1 MTLVWLLVTG
11 VLPDFFV
18 EPFFLELLALEEA
31 LDQTEEAI
39 DEPDFVD
46 IVFIVVMDFDDIVDA
61 SQGIEFF
68 EDLDLEL
75 LLVVLDD
82 LEVLEATDALVL
94 MCAVQS

>member
-11 VLPDFFV
+11 VLPDFLV
-18 EPFFLELLALEEA
+18 EPFFSELLVLETALVHAE
-31 LDQTEEAI
+31 DDI
-39 DEPDFVD
+39 DFTVA
-46 IVFIVVMDFDDIVDA
+46 VNVDDIVNA

-82 LEVLEATDALVL
+82 LEVFEAADALVL